1 MKISRIIHIS
11 KILIGLCAIRQKIRI
26 KTTFAD
32 IVYSILIVKK
42 SSKIMKKMFLKI
54 NSKQSVNLRSG
65 LIKFKNYFIQLAVPF
80 KIYAV
85 FKSALKGV

>member
-1 MKISRIIHIS
+1 MKISRIMHIS

-42 SSKIMKKMFLKI
+42 SCKIMKKVCLKI
-54 NSKQSVNLRSG
+54 NSKQSVNLQSG
-65 LIKFKNYFIQLAVPF
+65 PIKFKNYFIQLAVPF

>member
-1 MKISRIIHIS
+1 MKISRIMHIS

-42 SSKIMKKMFLKI
+42 SCKIMKKMFLKI

>member
-1 MKISRIIHIS
+1 MKISRIMHIS

>member
-1 MKISRIIHIS
+1 MHIS

>member
-1 MKISRIIHIS
+1 MKISRIMYIS

>member
-1 MKISRIIHIS
+1 MFKRS
-11 KILIGLCAIRQKIRI
+11 KINISNRFIQTCFA

-42 SSKIMKKMFLKI
+42 SCKIMKKVCLKI

-65 LIKFKNYFIQLAVPF
+65 LIKFKDYFIQLAVPF
-80 KIYAV
+80 KNYAV

>member
-1 MKISRIIHIS
+1 MKISRIMHIS

-42 SSKIMKKMFLKI
+42 SSKIMKKVCLKI